1 VITSDKIKAFIKLK
15 SSSKLIPVNI
25 ILRSVIFEFFL
36 EKLALSQYSKH
47 FVIKGG
53 FLVSSITNISL
64 RTTMDLDVTLKSL
77 TLNQEFMTKCL
88 NEIIHIDTHEE
99 LSMELIK
106 IEDIRNDADYPG
118 LRATIIVLFDG
129 IKESIKI
136 DFTTG
141 DVMTPSEVDFHYQS
155 ILDQRLIKLKSY
167 NIETILA
174 EKMETIYSRGILNTR
189 MRDYYDVHI
198 LWSLKQDSMNNIILK
213 NAFNR
218 TIEYRQ
224 TSKFI
229 KTNMQSIIESIEH
242 ESSMISKWIS
252 YQQYYSYA
260 SLVSWNDVIMS
271 IKSISN
277 VFSLNMQNL

>member
-1 VITSDKIKAFIKLK
+1 MITSDKIKAFIKLK
-15 SSSKLIPVNI
+15 SSSNLIPVNI
-25 ILRSVIFEFFL
+25 ILRSIIFEFFL
-36 EKLALSQYSKH
+36 EKLALSHYSKH
-47 FVIKGG
+47 FVLKGG
-53 FLVSSITNISL
+53 FLVSSITNIEL

-77 TLNQEFMTKCL
+77 SLNQKSMSKCL
-88 NEIIHIDTHEE
+88 NEIIKIDTHEE

-118 LRATIIVLFDG
+118 LRATITVLLDG

-141 DVMTPSEVDFHYQS
+141 DVMTPSEVDFHYKS

-189 MRDYYDVHI
+189 MRDYYDVYI
-198 LWSLKQDSMNNIILK
+198 LWSLKQDSINNIVLK

-218 TIEYRQ
+218 TIEHRQ

-229 KTNMQSIIESIEH
+229 KTNMQSIIETIEH
-242 ESSMISKWIS
+242 ESSMMSKWVA

-260 SLVSWNDVIMS
+260 TLVSWNDVIMS
-271 IKSISN
+271 IKSISK
-277 VFSLNMQNL
+277 VYALNI

>member
-15 SSSKLIPVNI
+15 SSSNLIPVNI
-25 ILRSVIFEFFL
+25 ILRSIIFEFFL
-36 EKLALSQYSKH
+36 EKLALSHYSKH
-47 FVIKGG
+47 FVLKGG
-53 FLVSSITNISL
+53 FLVSSITNIEL

-77 TLNQEFMTKCL
+77 SLNQKSMSKCL
-88 NEIIHIDTHEE
+88 NEIIKIDTHEE

-118 LRATIIVLFDG
+118 LRATITVLFDG

-141 DVMTPSEVDFHYQS
+141 DVMTPSEVDFHYKS

-189 MRDYYDVHI
+189 MRDYYDVYI
-198 LWSLKQDSMNNIILK
+198 LWSLKQDSINNIVLK

-229 KTNMQSIIESIEH
+229 KTNMQSIIETIEH
-242 ESSMISKWIS
+242 ESSMLSKWVA

-260 SLVSWNDVIMS
+260 TLVSWNDIILT
-271 IKSISN
+271 IKSISK
-277 VFSLNMQNL
+277 VYSLNM